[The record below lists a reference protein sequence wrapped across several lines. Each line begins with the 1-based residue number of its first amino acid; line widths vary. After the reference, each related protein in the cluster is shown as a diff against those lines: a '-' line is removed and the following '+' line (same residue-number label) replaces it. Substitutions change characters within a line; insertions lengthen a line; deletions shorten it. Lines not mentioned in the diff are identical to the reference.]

1 MNINQQ
7 SEIEELFK
15 RISKSMAKN
24 SKQKISD
31 EDMNKVRAYVV
42 QSQRPLQA
50 VRLLQKEREERE
62 IDDKFTAQKED
73 IIQKAKELDIAAK
86 EFVDTQKKMTDTVQ
100 SDIAVMVKN
109 QLKRKKEDE
118 KLANATSQVENL

>member
-1 MNINQQ
+1 
-7 SEIEELFK
+7 
-15 RISKSMAKN
+15 
-24 SKQKISD
+24 
-31 EDMNKVRAYVV
+31 MNKVRAYVV

-86 EFVDTQKKMTDTVQ
+86 DFVDTQKKMTDTVQ

-118 KLANATSQVENL
+118 KLAAAKDHVKELQE